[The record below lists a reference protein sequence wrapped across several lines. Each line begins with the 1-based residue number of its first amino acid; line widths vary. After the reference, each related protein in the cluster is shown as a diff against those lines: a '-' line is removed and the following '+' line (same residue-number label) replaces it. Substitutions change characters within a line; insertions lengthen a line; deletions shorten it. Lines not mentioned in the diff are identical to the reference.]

1 MIMKSFFSRFW
12 SFIVFARFPLLVLAF
27 FWFFTA
33 NVYAHCSTTNF
44 GGIPAVSG
52 SFICE
57 KSSCGGNETY
67 CDFKQ
72 SGASSCNTVQCPSTY
87 VSGGRYYT
95 NIVPNTVS
103 INRSNGYGTYYCR
116 TGQSDYFG
124 CSTLISFYAASCAA
138 LNYCSTQA
146 EADSLNCELNL
157 GSEGC
162 EDRCSVYNQQCEQ
175 LGGVF
180 TGRQTP
186 TGCAASCNTCGTT
199 ASKNILEIKIES
211 CCNQGLAPSVER
223 MCITPDIATGDGMQ
237 VSSNANLECVDPNLG
252 DDNLNLYV
260 QYCEDNPP
268 GSSDSNQSSGS
279 GDGSSSSS
287 ESSSSGENDSSASGG
302 AGDEYNYYPILDTIR
317 DSLLNIRKNVQ
328 NIYTCMIT
336 PGTCTGLT
344 PQVTVN
350 LPSDSSFLKNINST
364 INTTNTLLDSSLRN
378 GNERIKNAIAS
389 ANDTLIDSLRKFLS
403 NSNDHTVDTL
413 HNIHNSINDLAGN
426 ISGRLGYGDTATS
439 TLRDELRGYFTGV
452 EVDTGAVGFANTW
465 VSEGEALGDSLARA
479 IGWIGGLD
487 SVDVDSVFRAGGF
500 ESLSV
505 DSVSAAVDDSL
516 SGVADSL
523 NNILVAQ
530 NDSIKRGLP
539 DSLDVWADSLASYS
553 PFASFDSLIFGQLG
567 AKIPNSNQCPEDCNK
582 WSINLPRFG
591 LFNFTID
598 YGLCL
603 GRVPLGG
610 MNALGFIRLLLRIVT
625 VWSCIWIVFNA
636 LTRRKD

>member
-1 MIMKSFFSRFW
+1 MIMKSFFNRFW
-12 SFIVFARFPLLVLAF
+12 SFVVFARFPLLVLAF
-27 FWFFTA
+27 FWFLTV
-33 NVYAHCSTTNF
+33 NVYASCRPYGSSHVALNVRCQNLGYNACGYGSGCSSDRPDLCSKVCANGCAAECPSVF
-44 GGIPAVSG
+44 GSG
-52 SFICE
+52 STLYVGAHKLDNPWCTNST
-57 KSSCGGNETY
+57 SSCTY
-67 CDFKQ
+67 TGYFNLSVTCRYDYVCD
-72 SGASSCNTVQCPSTY
+72 S
-87 VSGGRYYT
+87 
-95 NIVPNTVS
+95 
-103 INRSNGYGTYYCR
+103 
-116 TGQSDYFG
+116 
-124 CSTLISFYAASCAA
+124 
-138 LNYCSTQA
+138 QA
-146 EADSLNCELNL
+146 EADSLNCVFNP
-157 GSEGC
+157 GAEGC

-279 GDGSSSSS
+279 GDGSSSSG
-287 ESSSSGENDSSASGG
+287 ESSSSGDDNNSSASGG
-302 AGDEYNYYPILDTIR
+302 AGEAYNYYPILDTIR
-317 DSLLNIRKNVQ
+317 DSLVNIRKNVE

-350 LPSDSSFLKNINST
+350 VPSDSSFLKNINST

-389 ANDTLIDSLRKFLS
+389 ANDTLIDSLRKFLN

-439 TLRDELRGYFTGV
+439 NLRDELRGYFTGV

-465 VSEGEALGDSLARA
+465 VSEGEALGDSLGRA

-487 SVDVDSVFRAGGF
+487 SVDIDSVFRAGGF
-500 ESLSV
+500 DSLSV

-523 NNILVAQ
+523 NSILVAQ

-610 MNALGFIRLLLRIVT
+610 MNVLGFIRLLLRIVT

>member
-1 MIMKSFFSRFW
+1 MMR
-12 SFIVFARFPLLVLAF
+12 IVLFTLFLLFA
-27 FWFFTA
+27 
-33 NVYAHCSTTNF
+33 S
-44 GGIPAVSG
+44 VSG
-52 SFICE
+52 W
-57 KSSCGGNETY
+57 
-67 CDFKQ
+67 
-72 SGASSCNTVQCPSTY
+72 GA
-87 VSGGRYYT
+87 
-95 NIVPNTVS
+95 
-103 INRSNGYGTYYCR
+103 CR
-116 TGQSDYFG
+116 TGSDVFTGQTFNRDRCYYGLGCVDRPTAPPSPLCSDYQYRCNPSQCPG
-124 CSTLISFYAASCAA
+124 TYKVSNTVYLSGPVSTGGNRCNNISG
-138 LNYCSTQA
+138 YCNLTQNGSDACYYSYTCDTQA
-146 EADSLNCELNL
+146 EADSLNCYLNP

-237 VSSNANLECVDPNLG
+237 VSSNANLECVDPNLD
-252 DDNLNLYV
+252 DDNLKLYV
-260 QYCEDNPP
+260 EYCEDNPP

-279 GDGSSSSS
+279 GDGSSSSG
-287 ESSSSGENDSSASGG
+287 ESSSSGDDNNSSASGG
-302 AGDEYNYYPILDTIR
+302 AGDQYNYYPILDTIR
-317 DSLLNIRKNVQ
+317 DSLVNIRKNVQ

-336 PGTCTGLT
+336 PGTCTGLA

-350 LPSDSSFLKNINST
+350 VPSDSGFLKNINST

-378 GNERIKNAIAS
+378 GNERLRNAIAS
-389 ANDTLIDSLRKFLS
+389 ANDTLIDSLRKFLN

-452 EVDTGAVGFANTW
+452 EVDTGAVGFANSW
-465 VSEGEALGDSLARA
+465 ISEGEALGDSLGRA

-487 SVDVDSVFRAGGF
+487 SVDIDSVFRAGGF
-500 ESLSV
+500 DSLSV

-523 NNILVAQ
+523 NSILVAQ

-539 DSLDVWADSLASYS
+539 DSLDVWADSLVSYS

-567 AKIPNSNQCPEDCNK
+567 AKIPNSNQCPDDCNK

-610 MNALGFIRLLLRIVT
+610 MNVLGFIRLLLRIVT

-636 LTRRKD
+636 LTRRRD